1 MFCNQF
7 KEVPHGEWVVINIPA
22 EIDYEDNNFHNQYKN
37 RRRKSK
43 KHSDIVQFKQSYN
56 IRGLT
61 KGSSYKVS
69 HFYLVWPH
77 FCSFNRNILYAKN

>member
-1 MFCNQF
+1 MFKNSGVEISCNQF

-69 HFYLVWPH
+69 HF
-77 FCSFNRNILYAKN
+77 

>member
-22 EIDYEDNNFHNQYKN
+22 EIDYDDNNFHNQYKN

-69 HFYLVWPH
+69 HFYLV
-77 FCSFNRNILYAKN
+77 LYFEFSTEYIST